1 MTLEISRPWARAAT
15 TADKTG
21 GGFFTLENKG
31 NEPDRLVAAS
41 TPAAEAVEIHA
52 IKVIGPDIK
61 MRPIDN
67 GLAVPPRTTITL
79 KPRGYHLVMKGLKA
93 PLVAGA
99 TVSAV
104 LTFEKAGRRTVEM
117 KVEAPGL
124 VGEDAINE
132 KS

>member
-1 MTLEISRPWARAAT
+1 
-15 TADKTG
+15 
-21 GGFFTLENKG
+21 
-31 NEPDRLVAAS
+31 
-41 TPAAEAVEIHA
+41 
-52 IKVIGPDIK
+52 